1 MKKLGKALVITT
13 SLLIAVPVS
22 AIEPFHAIK
31 AEASSSIKIKKTAF
45 KTTDRLNLRKGA
57 STKDAI
63 ILTIP
68 KGKILYATEK
78 KGSWY
83 KVSYSYKVNNKS
95 FNKTGWISN
104 TFAKEYYQYI
114 TTSKSYFFTKAATKL
129 YSTPDTKKKAAIT
142 VSGKNGF
149 YSKQKIINSIGET
162 WYRISL
168 NGKIYYVNSKAVV
181 KNSFVSFAPAKYKA
195 NKNTY
200 VYESYGNA
208 YKKLVNIPKGTLI
221 QSSKRI
227 GDWYSLTYKGKT
239 GYIYIGDFS
248 KMNEITYSNTSKAYY
263 FTKNTSKLYSISG
276 NTKKEITTISK
287 NNGFESTQKAV
298 DSLGQTWYRVTF
310 EGKNLFINS
319 NDVRKDVFSSI
330 DQAKYKANKDT
341 YVYQSFGETF
351 KKLILIPK
359 NTIVT
364 STNRIGNWY
373 STSYGG
379 IKGYFNM
386 DDFSPYTEITYKT
399 TNTNETFYFSKKTT
413 KLYPTPNSMNKEVYT
428 ISSNNGFSSTQE
440 VLNSLGE
447 TWYRVTFNKQTLY
460 INSNDVLKS
469 SFSTTKT
476 KYKANKDTYVYQ
488 SFGNAYEKLVKI
500 PKSTIVSPN
509 KKIGDWYSV
518 SYNGKSGYVYIGD
531 FSPYT
536 NLSEEKITD
545 TTFITTFDLNLRET
559 ADPTATIYTTIPNS
573 KIVIASYKVSNGWY
587 KVTYGGKTGY
597 VSGSYLKQVK
607 TGDPVTSRTG
617 YQFIDLR
624 TQSPVTAKQIN
635 DYIAKYVSST
645 GKASVLTGK
654 GQAFIDAGK
663 KYGVNS
669 LYLAAHAILE
679 SAYGASNISLGKYN
693 LFGFGAYDATPFVG
707 AYRFATVDLCIE
719 YIAREIKA
727 TYLNPKNWK
736 YNGAYLG
743 FSTKDMNN
751 KRIDQNSEGM
761 NFYYA
766 SDPNWG
772 KSIARH
778 MENILPYDKS
788 YYSNAKINTDF
799 PTQPSKPEGSD
810 IFPDGIQAIANKN
823 LVLNSNKGVNDA
835 VKTLPK
841 GSKFLLLEKTNDFW
855 VKLKVDNK
863 IYWTSDIQFVEYSKY
878 ITVQNLGRV
887 TTAGLNVRKDPST
900 SAAIIGG
907 LNLNDYVQLFLEK
920 DGTITMN
927 STKTW
932 YKVALSNGT
941 IGWVSSTYIVKEL
954 K

>member
-1 MKKLGKALVITT
+1 MKKFGKVLILST
-13 SLLIAVPVS
+13 SLLIAVPLSV
-22 AIEPFHAIK
+22 IEPFHIIK

-57 STKDAI
+57 STKDAV

-68 KGKILYATEK
+68 KGKIIYATEK
-78 KGSWY
+78 KGNWY
-83 KVSYSYKVNNKS
+83 KISYSYKASKKS
-95 FNKTGWISN
+95 ITKTGWISN
-104 TFAKEYYQYI
+104 TYVKEYYQNTNI
-114 TTSKSYFFTKAATKL
+114 NKTYFFTKTTTKL
-129 YSTPDTKKKAAIT
+129 YSTPDTKKKAIYT
-142 VSGKNGF
+142 IVGKNGF
-149 YSKQKIINSIGET
+149 YSKQKVINSIGET
-162 WYRISL
+162 WYRVSFK
-168 NGKIYYVNSKAVV
+168 GKNLYVKSKDVT
-181 KNSFVSFAPAKYKA
+181 KNSFTSFTQAKYKA

-208 YKKLVNIPKGTLI
+208 YKKLVSIPKGTSV

-227 GDWYSLTYKGKT
+227 GDWYNLTYKGKT
-239 GYIYIGDFS
+239 GYFYIGDFS
-248 KMNEITYSNTSKAYY
+248 KMNAITYSNTSKTYY
-263 FTKNTSKLYSISG
+263 FTKNSAKLYAISG

-298 DSLGQTWYRVTF
+298 DSLGQTWYRVIF
-310 EGKNLFINS
+310 EGKQLYINS
-319 NDVRKDVFSSI
+319 NDVRKDVFSSTT
-330 DQAKYKANKDT
+330 QTKYKANKDT
-341 YVYQSFGETF
+341 YIYQSFGQAF
-351 KKLILIPK
+351 KKVILIPK

-364 STNRIGNWY
+364 STNKIGNWY
-373 STSYGG
+373 NTNYNGK
-379 IKGYFNM
+379 KGYFNM
-386 DDFSPYTEITYKT
+386 DDFSPYNEITYKT
-399 TNTNETFYFSKKTT
+399 TNTDETYYFSKKTT
-413 KLYPTPNSMNKEVYT
+413 KLYSSPNSINKELYT
-428 ISSNNGFSSTQE
+428 IASNNGFSSTQK

-460 INSNDVLKS
+460 INSNDVNKS
-469 SFSTTKT
+469 SFSTTKA

-500 PKSTIVSPN
+500 PKNTVVSPN
-509 KKIGDWYSV
+509 KKIRDWYSV
-518 SYNGKSGYVYIGD
+518 TYNGKSGYFYIGD
-531 FSPYT
+531 FSPYSDLT
-536 NLSEEKITD
+536 EQKITD
-545 TTFITTFDLNLRET
+545 TTFITTSNLNLRET
-559 ADPTATIYTTIPNS
+559 ADPTATIYMTIPNS

-587 KVTYGGKTGY
+587 RVTYGGKTGY

-607 TGDPVTSRTG
+607 TGDPITSKTG

-635 DYIAKYVSST
+635 DYIAKYVNST
-645 GKASVLTGK
+645 GKVSVLTGK
-654 GQAFIDAGK
+654 GQAFINAGK
-663 KYGVNS
+663 KYGVNP

-679 SAYGASNISLGKYN
+679 SAYGTSNISLGKNN
-693 LFGFGAYDATPFVG
+693 LFGFGAYDATPFIG

-772 KSIARH
+772 KSIAKH
-778 MENILPYDKS
+778 MENILPFNKT
-788 YYSNAKINTDF
+788 YYNQAKINTVY
-799 PTQPSKPEGSD
+799 PTQPGKPEGSD
-810 IFPDGIQAIANKN
+810 IFPSGIQAIVNKN

-841 GSKFLLLEKTNDFW
+841 NSTLMLLEKTNDFW
-855 VKLKVDNK
+855 VKVKVGNK
-863 IYWTSDIQFVEYSKY
+863 IYWTSDIQFVEYTKY

-900 SAAIIGG
+900 SAAIIGK
-907 LNLNDYVQLFLEK
+907 LNLNDFVQLVLQK
-920 DGTITMN
+920 DGTLTMN
-927 STKTW
+927 SSKSW
-932 YKVALSNGT
+932 YKVTLANGT
-941 IGWVSSTYIVKEL
+941 TGWVSSAYIIREL